1 VEQRREKN
9 FNPEVCSQLG
19 TIHVKIKA
27 CVCLITLGAHKVLH
41 RRSRQACFWKQW
53 GKHLISLSDNSL
65 LGKAKEKRVQSGH
78 KRGFFKF
85 ARNFQRVTVS
95 LVLKNK
101 IKLNQNVNHDLC

>member
-53 GKHLISLSDNSL
+53 GKHL
-65 LGKAKEKRVQSGH
+65 
-78 KRGFFKF
+78 
-85 ARNFQRVTVS
+85 
-95 LVLKNK
+95 
-101 IKLNQNVNHDLC
+101 